1 MYNTPP
7 KGYNY
12 TFLNSYSPY
21 HNQVF
26 LAPIRLAYEPL
37 ALASYTLPPFPPP
50 FPARF
55 ATWIPDDY
63 DWVSKSAENGNMVL
77 RA

>member
-1 MYNTPP
+1 M
-7 KGYNY
+7 
-12 TFLNSYSPY
+12 
-21 HNQVF
+21 F

-55 ATWIPDDY
+55 ATWVPDDS